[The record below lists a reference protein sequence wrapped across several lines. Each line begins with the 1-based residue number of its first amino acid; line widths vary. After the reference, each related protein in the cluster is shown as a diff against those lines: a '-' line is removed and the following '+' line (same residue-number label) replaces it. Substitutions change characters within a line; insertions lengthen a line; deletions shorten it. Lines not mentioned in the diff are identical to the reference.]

1 MAKYE
6 IEITALFH
14 VEIPEL
20 TEKLHRRIVDEYELP
35 VLPEF
40 LGELADTYIS
50 GTISLE
56 KLEGN

>member
-14 VEIPEL
+14 VDIPEL
-20 TEKLHRRIVDEYELP
+20 TEEIHRRIVDEYELP

-40 LGELADTYIS
+40 LGELMDTYVS
-50 GTISLE
+50 GTVSLE